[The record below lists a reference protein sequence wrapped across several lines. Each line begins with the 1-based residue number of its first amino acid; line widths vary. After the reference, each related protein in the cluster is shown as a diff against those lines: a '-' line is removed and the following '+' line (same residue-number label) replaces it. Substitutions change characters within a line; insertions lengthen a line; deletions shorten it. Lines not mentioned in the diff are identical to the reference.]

1 MQANALFTIDGCT
14 IGECARSGRGAG
26 IVARAGCTQLRRN
39 GLNENRVQKD
49 ARDSEY
55 LGYSPADCSGCL
67 GRCDLALFL
76 TRTLTLTLTRTQP
89 EPEPEPEPEP

>member
-1 MQANALFTIDGCT
+1 M
-14 IGECARSGRGAG
+14 
-26 IVARAGCTQLRRN
+26 
-39 GLNENRVQKD
+39 QKD

-89 EPEPEPEPEP
+89 EPESEPEPEPEP